1 MSASPTAAGSA
12 LPRLAPAAVL
22 GVLLVAVNLR
32 AALMGVGPLLKEL
45 HADTGLAIGVLGLLV
60 TMPLLAFALVS
71 PLAPAMARRLGL
83 ERTLAAALALLAAG
97 IVLRSLPGS
106 VPLFAGSALLGS
118 AIAVGNVLLPALVRR
133 DFPARIGVMTSV
145 FVTTMAGTAAVGVG
159 LAVPLAQALGWRLAM
174 AIWAVPALLGALWW
188 ATRRTGGPP
197 PAVAPASTVRTRTV
211 WRSPLA
217 WQVTAFMGL
226 QSLAYYVMV
235 AWLPTLL
242 RDAGLDA
249 VAAGQRAFVYQ
260 VAGLAGSVAAPLLA
274 GRAVDQRPH
283 AVACAL
289 LILVG
294 NAGLL
299 AAPQGLAWL
308 IVQGLG
314 SGGSLAVAMALFGL
328 RSRDPLQAAAL
339 SGMAQSVGYGVT
351 ALGPVVTGLLH
362 DATGHWQSALWLM
375 CALAVAQAVA
385 GWLAGRPIRL

>member
-1 MSASPTAAGSA
+1 MSAPSTAAGST
-12 LPRLAPAAVL
+12 LPRLAPAAVI

-45 HADTGLAIGVLGLLV
+45 HADTGLTIGVLGLLV

-71 PLAPAMARRLGL
+71 PLAPRLARRLGL
-83 ERTLAAALALLAAG
+83 ERTLAGALALLAAG

-106 VPLFAGSALLGS
+106 VPLFAGSALLGA

-133 DFPARIGVMTSV
+133 DFPSRIGVMTSV
-145 FVTTMAGTAAVGVG
+145 FVTTMAGTASVGVG
-159 LAVPLAQALGWRLAM
+159 LAVPMAQAFGWRVAM
-174 AIWAVPALLGALWW
+174 GVWAVPALLGALWW
-188 ATRRTGGPP
+188 AARRTDGAAR
-197 PAVAPASTVRTRTV
+197 AVAPAPDGPSRTV
-211 WRSPLA
+211 WRAPLA

-226 QSLAYYVMV
+226 QSLAFYIMV

-249 VAAGQRAFVYQ
+249 VTAGQRAFVYQ
-260 VAGLAGSVAAPLLA
+260 VAGMAGSMAAPLLA
-274 GRAVDQRPH
+274 GRAIDQRPH

-289 LILVG
+289 LMLVG
-294 NAGLL
+294 TAGLL
-299 AAPQGLAWL
+299 ATPQWL
-308 IVQGLG
+308 PWLVLHGLG

-362 DATGHWQSALWLM
+362 DTSGDWQSALWLM
-375 CALAVAQAVA
+375 CGLAVMQALA
-385 GWLAGRPIRL
+385 GLLAGRPIRL

>member
-1 MSASPTAAGSA
+1 VWWAARRTAHARPVA
-12 LPRLAPAAVL
+12 APA
-22 GVLLVAVNLR
+22 
-32 AALMGVGPLLKEL
+32 
-45 HADTGLAIGVLGLLV
+45 
-60 TMPLLAFALVS
+60 
-71 PLAPAMARRLGL
+71 
-83 ERTLAAALALLAAG
+83 
-97 IVLRSLPGS
+97 
-106 VPLFAGSALLGS
+106 
-118 AIAVGNVLLPALVRR
+118 
-133 DFPARIGVMTSV
+133 
-145 FVTTMAGTAAVGVG
+145 TAE
-159 LAVPLAQALGWRLAM
+159 PRQ
-174 AIWAVPALLGALWW
+174 
-188 ATRRTGGPP
+188 
-197 PAVAPASTVRTRTV
+197 TV

-274 GRAVDQRPH
+274 GRALDQRPH

-289 LILVG
+289 LIGVG
-294 NAGLL
+294 TAGLL
-299 AAPQGLAWL
+299 AAPQWL
-308 IVQGLG
+308 PWLVLHGLG

-362 DATGHWQSALWLM
+362 DASGHWQSALWLM

-385 GWLAGRPIRL
+385 GLLAGRPIRL